1 MNTSRREL
9 IDRARKQMQEDTL
22 MTAAQGVDAFRTAR
36 PRRARAFLVLVLVL
50 RAATLHAQTLAAAA
64 RESVGPP
71 AGAVVGTPEVSEVQL
86 LVGRSTVLDIAA
98 PIARVSLSRPE
109 VADALVTSG
118 QQVLVHGKTP
128 GTISMFVWDRGGSLK
143 RYEVV
148 VQRDLSRLS
157 EQMRQLFPGE
167 PIAVAG
173 NGKDVVVSG
182 TVSSKYVVE
191 KAAEVAAGY
200 VEKKEDVVNLLQQQ
214 EGVAS
219 NQVMLRVRFAEVSR
233 SALQELGASFFT
245 GPTGYKDYIARTTTE
260 QFPAPSFTD
269 LSRTETDGNVTNLD
283 GKFTFSDFLNLF
295 IFNTKYNVGTLV
307 KALQTRG
314 LFQSLAEPNLI
325 AQNGREASFLAGG
338 EYPYPAVQGGSNNLA
353 ITIVFKEFGIRL
365 SFTPTVLA
373 GDLIH
378 LKVKPEVSALDF
390 ANAVSFQGFRIP
402 VLTTRRAETEVELRD
417 GQTFAIAGLL
427 NNSVTETMQ
436 KVPGIGDVPILGL
449 LFKSR
454 SLQKAQTELVVM
466 ITPQI
471 LRQGSTGAASALP
484 DLVAPYMPPA
494 PKTLPPPAPHGPQSG
509 PVSPRTDSPQPSSPN
524 QPALPAA
531 TDDRRPK
538 PQVALPEATPLQPA
552 PVNVITQTAPEPAAA
567 APPPVTVG
575 ARTVSAPETAA
586 IAPPLSDQ
594 ERRAI
599 EEARKQLKEQ
609 QEAEATRQEAEAK
622 RRQAEEKKA
631 AELAKADEKRAADLL
646 SAEEKR
652 AAEAAKIEAKQAAE
666 QAKVEAARAAE
677 EQKQTERLARERAKQ
692 DAEQARKRDEDD
704 RKRGKALAE
713 AQARLKAA
721 QALYEAEVGA
731 LDRD

>member
-1 MNTSRREL
+1 
-9 IDRARKQMQEDTL
+9 
-22 MTAAQGVDAFRTAR
+22 MTTAHGVDAFRTAR

-50 RAATLHAQTLAAAA
+50 RAATVHAQTLAAVA
-64 RESVGPP
+64 RESAAPP
-71 AGAVVGTPEVSEVQL
+71 ASAAVGAPETSEIQL

-98 PIARVSLSRPE
+98 PITRVSLSRPE
-109 VADALVTSG
+109 IADALVTTT

-128 GTISMFVWDRGGSLK
+128 GTISMFVWDRGGSIK
-143 RYEVV
+143 RFEVV
-148 VQRDLSRLS
+148 VQRDLSHLT
-157 EQMRQLFPGE
+157 EQLRQLFPGE
-167 PIAVAG
+167 SIAVAS

-182 TVSSKYVVE
+182 TVSSKYVVD

-200 VEKKEDVVNLLQQQ
+200 VEKNDDVVNLLQQR

-233 SALQELGASFFT
+233 SALQELGTSFFT

-260 QFPAPSFTD
+260 QFAAPGFED
-269 LSRTETDGNVTNLD
+269 LSRTATDGKVTNLD

-295 IFNTKYNVGTLV
+295 VFNTKYNVGTLIR
-307 KALQTRG
+307 ALQTRG

-353 ITIVFKEFGIRL
+353 ISIVFKEFGIRL

-390 ANAVSFQGFRIP
+390 SNAVSLQGFRIP
-402 VLTTRRAETEVELRD
+402 ALTTRRAETEVELHD

-454 SLQKAQTELVVM
+454 ALQKAQTELVVM

-471 LRQGSTGAASALP
+471 LRQDSTGAAPEIPGLIT
-484 DLVAPYMPPA
+484 PYMPP
-494 PKTLPPPAPHGPQSG
+494 PKTLPPPPPYGPQTG
-509 PVSPRTDSPQPSSPN
+509 PVRPRTGVTPPSSPN
-524 QPALPAA
+524 QPVSTPA
-531 TDDRRPK
+531 TDDPPSP
-538 PQVALPEATPLQPA
+538 PQVARPDVAPAPA
-552 PVNVITQTAPEPAAA
+552 PVTMAAHPGPATDTTGS
-567 APPPVTVG
+567 APPQP
-575 ARTVSAPETAA
+575 AL
-586 IAPPLSDQ
+586 LSKQ
-594 ERRAI
+594 ERRLL

-609 QEAEATRQEAEAK
+609 QETDARRQKAEAK
-622 RRQAEEKKA
+622 REQADAKKA
-631 AELAKADEKRAADLL
+631 AELAKAEEKKAAD
-646 SAEEKR
+646 
-652 AAEAAKIEAKQAAE
+652 AAKVEAERTVE

-677 EQKQTERLARERAKQ
+677 AQKQEERLARERAKQ
-692 DAEQARKRDEDD
+692 EAEQARKREEEDQ
-704 RKRGKALAE
+704 KRGKAVAE

-731 LDRD
+731 LDKN